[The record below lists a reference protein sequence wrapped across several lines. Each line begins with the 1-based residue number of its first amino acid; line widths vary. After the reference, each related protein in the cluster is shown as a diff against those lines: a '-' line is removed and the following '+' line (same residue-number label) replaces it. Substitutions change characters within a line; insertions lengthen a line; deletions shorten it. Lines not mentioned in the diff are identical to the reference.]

1 MMSLWHDADHQIGW
15 SLRGAQVLY
24 RRQQRGAGLAGDD
37 LARDGFGRGP
47 KHGVRDPR
55 GAGDDHTETEAGA

>member
-1 MMSLWHDADHQIGW
+1 MMSLWPVADHEIGG
-15 SLRGAQVLY
+15 SLRGAQVL
-24 RRQQRGAGLAGDD
+24 Q
-37 LARDGFGRGP
+37 RGP